1 MNSGRM
7 YTVDADID
15 EQWEDVSV
23 DADIDEQWEDV
34 PVDADIDEQWVGPH
48 S

>member
-1 MNSGRM
+1 MNNERAHI
-7 YTVDADID
+7 VDADID

-23 DADIDEQWEDV
+23 DADRDEQWEDV
-34 PVDADIDEQWVGPH
+34 H

>member
-1 MNSGRM
+1 MLTEMNNGRM

-23 DADIDEQWEDV
+23 DADRDEQWEDV
-34 PVDADIDEQWVGPH
+34 H